1 MLREGYTV
9 LWVLYAAVWVV
20 AALGSKRTIRR
31 QSATSTILHSLLVT
45 VGFLLIFQPWRLGW
59 LNVRFLPDTRTTAIC
74 GLAITA
80 AGIGFAFWARFT
92 LGGNWSS
99 TVTIKEDHR
108 LIQRGPYRIV
118 RHPIYSGILLAAVG
132 TAIGYGMAPC
142 LIGVA
147 IAFFHFWTKWRIEER
162 FMVEQF
168 GAQYIQYRQEV
179 KALVPGM
186 L

>member
-1 MLREGYTV
+1 
-9 LWVLYAAVWVV
+9 
-20 AALGSKRTIRR
+20 
-31 QSATSTILHSLLVT
+31 
-45 VGFLLIFQPWRLGW
+45 
-59 LNVRFLPDTRTTAIC
+59 
-74 GLAITA
+74 
-80 AGIGFAFWARFT
+80 
-92 LGGNWSS
+92 
-99 TVTIKEDHR
+99 VTIKEDHR